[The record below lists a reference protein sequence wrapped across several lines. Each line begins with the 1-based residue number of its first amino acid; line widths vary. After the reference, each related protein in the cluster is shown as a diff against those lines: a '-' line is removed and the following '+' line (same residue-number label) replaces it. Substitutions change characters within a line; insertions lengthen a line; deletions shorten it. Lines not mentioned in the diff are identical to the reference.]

1 MLGLFNKNRRRR
13 KKRRQPNTE
22 RELVTIS
29 DARSPM
35 AEAFRTIRTNIH
47 YASVDRELKTLLVTS
62 PQPTEGKST
71 TASNLAV
78 VMAQAGQKTLLVDCD
93 FRRPT
98 VHRIFDLPNSRGLTN
113 LIAEDAP
120 LEGMVTNS
128 VVDNLYV
135 LTCGPI
141 PPNPAE
147 MLASAKMQKFL
158 ETVAADYDKV
168 IIDSPPTGAVT
179 DALILSSMVD
189 GVILVV
195 KSGETVI
202 QAAKDAKEKLTNA
215 NAHIL
220 GVIINGIKESEGG
233 YYYYYYYGDDGAD

>member
-22 RELVTIS
+22 RELVTVS

-62 PQPTEGKST
+62 PQPVEGKST

-98 VHRIFDLPNSRGLTN
+98 VHRIFDLPNSQGLTN

-147 MLASAKMQKFL
+147 MLASSKMQKFL
-158 ETVAADYDKV
+158 ETVAASYDKV

-195 KSGETVI
+195 RAGETVI

-220 GVIINGIKESEGG
+220 GVIINGIKDGEGG
-233 YYYYYYYGDDGAD
+233 YYYYYYYRDDGAD

>member
-98 VHRIFDLPNSRGLTN
+98 VHRIFNLPNTQGLTN